1 MKRWIALMLG
11 IIALVVAFVQLRS
24 MAARDVQPTESIS
37 EQSRAQ
43 LDEVVRRTAGVPR
56 SEPKANGEVH
66 QAAVE
71 DRR

>member
-56 SEPKANGEVH
+56 SEPKASGEVH
-66 QAAVE
+66 EAAVE